1 MKLRMNH
8 RAVQPAAYKV
18 MIGLETFVAG
28 CGLDKKL
35 YELIKLRASLINGCA
50 YCVDKHSRDMR
61 SMGEPEER
69 VYQIS
74 VWRETPIY
82 SDREKAVLLLTE
94 AVTRIADGGLPDDVY
109 ETVRA
114 FFEERDIVDLI
125 MAINTINAWNR
136 IAISTGMY
144 PGCFDQE

>member
-8 RAVQPAAYKV
+8 RAVQPAAYKA

-82 SDREKAVLLLTE
+82 SDREKAVLALTE
-94 AVTRIADGGLPDDVY
+94 AVTRIADGGLPNDVY

-114 FFEERDIVDLI
+114 FFEEREIVDLI